1 MRNIVTF
8 RYNMTVWVLDTA
20 TMLLV
25 RRRKCVRPDSKW
37 IIIEAFGAMVAAPDY
52 FDLVG
57 VLMVLVTCGVNPG
70 LYLLGMRE
78 DRNTT

>member
-1 MRNIVTF
+1 
-8 RYNMTVWVLDTA
+8 
-20 TMLLV
+20 
-25 RRRKCVRPDSKW
+25 
-37 IIIEAFGAMVAAPDY
+37 MVAAPDY